1 MTQLSPGCLYV
12 YILGAS
18 QYNEGCMHAQ
28 IKRGEV
34 FISETDT
41 EVIPK
46 LCNYVYKSTQEK
58 LSFYEVRI
66 DIPHIAPA
74 IIGQV
79 CSDTAS
85 KHILSGAHMNTQL
98 F

>member
-1 MTQLSPGCLYV
+1 MSVLLDKDIFSS
-12 YILGAS
+12 AS
-18 QYNEGCMHAQ
+18 EQSCVHVQ

-58 LSFYEVRI
+58 LSFNEVP
-66 DIPHIAPA
+66 PHHPITAFDCRA
-74 IIGQV
+74 HYRSLV
-79 CSDTAS
+79 C
-85 KHILSGAHMNTQL
+85 
-98 F
+98 